1 MNLRKS
7 TDQICLSNR
16 RRPVGHW
23 VAVAQNMIPGGH
35 FIANGGDLFTA
46 LDADADGIVF
56 ACEYDMLDAAR
67 RNDQAELRA
76 VLGQA
81 MGMGQGMAKKG
92 GMTRA
97 FNDTDGDGLVAHDD
111 CMAKTPEWIAMMN
124 RNSDRAVTAG
134 DSGPTN

>member
-1 MNLRKS
+1 
-7 TDQICLSNR
+7 
-16 RRPVGHW
+16 
-23 VAVAQNMIPGGH
+23 MIPGGH
-35 FIANGGDLFTA
+35 FIANRGDLFTA

-56 ACEYDMLDAAR
+56 AGEYDMLDAAR

-76 VLGQA
+76 VLGQG

-111 CMAKTPEWIAMMN
+111 CMAKTSEWIAMMN
-124 RNSDRAVTAG
+124 RNSDGAVTAD
-134 DSGPTN
+134 DSGPAN